1 MQRACKVTLKFATKS
16 KQGQVFALLQ
26 SYRSAVNFYIKSLWK
41 NRGKLDK
48 DTLARL
54 TNTRLSE
61 RYKSQALKQ
70 ALETVIST
78 KLSAKA
84 IGVACSRPVFNGSA
98 TIDSKFVVV
107 EQGKGSFDLVLRLST
122 LVRGRRIVIPT
133 KHTAMTRKW
142 LSVPNAKFIQGC
154 SLSEK
159 GITLWI
165 ETPSL
170 PDKQEGKTL
179 GLDLGTNKLIAD
191 SDGNFYGTDFKKISK
206 KIRRKKFKSKSR
218 TRALAERD
226 NFISRT
232 VNQLPWKYLKVVG
245 IEDLTGI
252 KTGKSKNRTK
262 NFRKAMAPW
271 TVRQCARRIEDKAS
285 ENRVHLVKVDP
296 SYTSQTCPS
305 CRKVSKENRKGEV
318 FKCVSCGYT
327 GDADT
332 VGALNILLKT
342 KETLGSLQSPRQ
354 KEAA

>member
-1 MQRACKVTLKFATKS
+1 MRRAVKVTLKFATKS
-16 KQGQVFALLQ
+16 KRKQITILMQ

-41 NRGKLDK
+41 TRGKLDYA
-48 DTLARL
+48 TVNRL
-54 TNTRLSE
+54 TNTRLSA
-61 RYKSQALKQ
+61 RYKTEALKQ
-70 ALETVIST
+70 ALEMVIFT
-78 KLSAKA
+78 KKSAKSL
-84 IGVACSRPVFNGSA
+84 GVPCSLPVFNGSA
-98 TIDSKFVVV
+98 TLDYRFIII
-107 EQGKGSFDLVLRLST
+107 EQGRGSFDLVLKLST
-122 LVRGRRIVIPT
+122 LNKGKRITIPT

-142 LSVPNAKFIQGC
+142 LAVPNAKFIQGC
-154 SLSEK
+154 SLSEG
-159 GITLWI
+159 GIVLWI

-191 SDGNFYGTDFKKISK
+191 SEGNFYGTDFKKLSM

-218 TRALAERD
+218 TRALIERD
-226 NFISRT
+226 NLISRT

-252 KTGKSKNRTK
+252 KTGKQPNRGK

-271 TVRQCARRIEDKAS
+271 TVRQCARRIENKAS
-285 ENRVHLVKVDP
+285 ENRVHLIKVDP
-296 SYTSQTCPS
+296 AYTSQTCPH
-305 CRKVSKENRKGEV
+305 CRKVSKENRKGEM
-318 FKCVSCGYT
+318 FKCIFCGYT

-342 KETLGSLQSPRQ
+342 KETLGSVQSPRQ

>member
-16 KQGQVFALLQ
+16 KQRQVSALLQ
-26 SYRSAVNFYIKSLWK
+26 SYRSAVNFYIKSFWNVRRSKDADTQALLK
-41 NRGKLDK
+41 NS
-48 DTLARL
+48 
-54 TNTRLSE
+54 RLSE
-61 RYKSQALKQ
+61 RYKQAALKQ
-70 ALETVIST
+70 AYDMVIST
-78 KLSAKA
+78 KMSAKA
-84 IGVACSRPVFNGSA
+84 LGVPCSKPIFKGSA
-98 TIDSKFVVV
+98 ILDSRHVTI
-107 EQGKGSFDLVLRLST
+107 EQGKGSFDLVLKLST
-122 LVRGRRIVIPT
+122 LKKGKRITIPT
-133 KHTAMTRKW
+133 RHTKMTRKW
-142 LSVPNAKFIQGC
+142 LAVPNAKFIQGC

-159 GITLWI
+159 GIILWVDV
-165 ETPSL
+165 PAL

-191 SDGNFYGTDFKKISK
+191 SEGNFYGIDFKKLSL

-218 TRALAERD
+218 TRALTERD
-226 NFISRT
+226 HFISRT
-232 VNQLPWKYLKVVG
+232 VNQLPWNELKVVG

-252 KTGKSKNRTK
+252 KTGKSKNRSK

-271 TVRQCARRIEDKAS
+271 TVRQCAKRIEDKAS
-285 ENRVHLVKVDP
+285 ENRVSLIKVDP
-296 SYTSQTCPS
+296 SYTSQTCPH

-332 VGALNILLKT
+332 VGASNILLKT

>member
-16 KQGQVFALLQ
+16 KQRQVFALLQ
-26 SYRSAVNFYIKSLWK
+26 SYRSAVNLYIKSLWNVK
-41 NRGKLDK
+41 RSK
-48 DTLARL
+48 DASTLAL
-54 TNTRLSE
+54 LKNSRLSE
-61 RYKSQALKQ
+61 RYKQAALNQ
-70 ALETVIST
+70 AFDMVIST

-84 IGVACSRPVFNGSA
+84 LGRPCSRPVFKGNA
-98 TIDSKFVVV
+98 TLDSRHIIV
-107 EQGKGSFDLVLRLST
+107 EQGKGSFDLVLKLST
-122 LVRGRRIVIPT
+122 LKKGKRITIPT

-142 LSVPNAKFIQGC
+142 LKVPNAKFVQGC
-154 SLSEK
+154 SLSEG

-165 ETPSL
+165 KTPSL
-170 PDKQEGKTL
+170 PDKQEGKTV
-179 GLDLGTNKLIAD
+179 GLDLGTNKLITD
-191 SDGNFYGTDFKKISK
+191 SEGNFYGTDFKKISA

-232 VNQLPWKYLKVVG
+232 VNQLPWQSIKVVG

-252 KTGKSKNRTK
+252 KTGKKPNRSK

-271 TVRQCARRIEDKAS
+271 TVRQCVKRIENKAS

-342 KETLGSLQSPRQ
+342 KETLGSVQSPRQ